1 MDNCFGLISYDNKD
15 GEFGSLCKSR
25 PSYMLPYGSRYRL
38 VDVIISNMVNNGI
51 RSVALYTGE
60 KIRSTMDHLFDG
72 KPWSLNSRFHGLFLY
87 PPVRQNSLIE
97 RLGDV
102 ADFYSTLNFF
112 KVLREENALIVKS
125 NVIFMEDLEEAYNE
139 FISSDSDIMLFYVR
153 KNDEKKEFVNT
164 NKLHLDEDGF
174 VTNIG
179 VNLATE
185 ESFNMFAEAMFIK
198 KDILVSLVKD
208 TVEKGNANSLKDAII
223 KNKNSLKINSYELN
237 EPLVLI
243 NNIKSYYDANL
254 HLLDRNNFNDM
265 FINNGKV
272 MTKTKDEPSTL
283 YKNHPEVKNSLIANG
298 CIIEGDVES
307 SIIFR
312 GVKIGKGAI
321 VKNSII
327 MQKSEIKEGA
337 VVINSIIDKYA
348 VIEKDVSLVGS
359 TNQPAIIEKYGQ
371 VNKE

>member
-1 MDNCFGLISYDNKD
+1 MDNCFGLISYNNKD

-25 PSYMLPYGSRYRL
+25 PSYMLPFGSRYRL

-60 KIRSTMDHLFDG
+60 KIRSTMDHLSDG

-87 PPVRQNSLIE
+87 PPVSQNSLIE
-97 RLGDV
+97 RLGDI

-112 KVLREENALIVKS
+112 NVLREENALIVKS
-125 NVIFMEDLEEAYNE
+125 NVVFMEDLDQAYNE
-139 FISSDSDIMLFYVR
+139 FISSDSDIMLFYA
-153 KNDEKKEFVNT
+153 KKDDEKKAFVNT
-164 NKLHLDEDGF
+164 NKLHLDENGF

-179 VNLATE
+179 VNLGTE
-185 ESFNMFAEAMFIK
+185 KSFNMFAEAMFIK
-198 KDILVSLVKD
+198 KDVLVSLVKE

-223 KNKNSLKINSYELN
+223 KNKGSLKINSYELSK
-237 EPLVLI
+237 PLVLI
-243 NNIKSYYDANL
+243 NDIKSYYDANL
-254 HLLDRNNFNDM
+254 RLLNRENFNDM

-283 YKNHPEVKNSLIANG
+283 YKNNPEVKNSLIANG

-337 VVINSIIDKYA
+337 VVINSIIDKYC

-359 TNQPAIIEKYGQ
+359 ANQPAIIEKYGK

>member
-1 MDNCFGLISYDNKD
+1 MDNCFALISYNNKD

-25 PSYMLPYGSRYRL
+25 PSYMLPFASRYRL

-60 KIRSTMDHLFDG
+60 KIRSTMDHLSDG

-112 KVLREENALIVKS
+112 KVLKEENALIVKS
-125 NVIFMEDLEEAYNE
+125 NVIFMEDLDQAYNE
-139 FISSDSDIMLFYVR
+139 FTSSNSDIMLFYVR
-153 KNDEKKEFVNT
+153 KDDEKKEFVNT

-179 VNLATE
+179 VNLGTE
-185 ESFNMFAEAMFIK
+185 KSFNMFAEAMFIK
-198 KDILVSLVKD
+198 KDVLVSLVKE

-223 KNKNSLKINSYELN
+223 KNKGSLKINSYQLS

-243 NNIKSYYDANL
+243 KDIKSYYDANL
-254 HLLDRNNFNDM
+254 HLLNRENFNDM

-283 YKNHPEVKNSLIANG
+283 YKKQPEVKNSLIANG
-298 CIIEGDVES
+298 CFIEGDVES
-307 SIIFR
+307 SIVFR

-337 VVINSIIDKYA
+337 VVINSIIDKYC

-359 TNQPAIIEKYGQ
+359 TNQPAIIEKYGKVQ
-371 VNKE
+371 KE

>member
-1 MDNCFGLISYDNKD
+1 MDNCFALISYNNKD

-25 PSYMLPYGSRYRL
+25 PSYMLPFASRYRL

-60 KIRSTMDHLFDG
+60 KIRSTMDHLSDG

-112 KVLREENALIVKS
+112 KVLKEENALIVKS
-125 NVIFMEDLEEAYNE
+125 NVIFMEDLDQAYNE
-139 FISSDSDIMLFYVR
+139 FTSSNSDIMLFYVR
-153 KNDEKKEFVNT
+153 KDDEKKEFVNT

-179 VNLATE
+179 VNLGTE
-185 ESFNMFAEAMFIK
+185 KSFNMFAEAMFIK
-198 KDILVSLVKD
+198 KDVLVSLVKE

-223 KNKNSLKINSYELN
+223 KNKGSLKINSYQLS

-243 NNIKSYYDANL
+243 KDIKSYYDANL
-254 HLLDRNNFNDM
+254 HLLNRENFNDM

-283 YKNHPEVKNSLIANG
+283 YKNQPEVKNSLIANG
-298 CIIEGDVES
+298 CFIEGDVES
-307 SIIFR
+307 SIVFR

-337 VVINSIIDKYA
+337 VVINSIIDKYC

-359 TNQPAIIEKYGQ
+359 TNQPAIIEKYGKVQ
-371 VNKE
+371 KE

>member
-1 MDNCFGLISYDNKD
+1 MDNCFGLISYNNKD

-25 PSYMLPYGSRYRL
+25 PSYMLPFASRYRL

-60 KIRSTMDHLFDG
+60 KIRSTMDHLSDG

-97 RLGDV
+97 RLGDI

-112 KVLREENALIVKS
+112 NVLREENALIVKS
-125 NVIFMEDLEEAYNE
+125 NVVFMEDLDQAYNE
-139 FISSDSDIMLFYVR
+139 FISSDSDIMLFYA
-153 KNDEKKEFVNT
+153 KKDDEKKAFVNT
-164 NKLHLDEDGF
+164 NKLHLDENGF

-179 VNLATE
+179 VNLGTE
-185 ESFNMFAEAMFIK
+185 KSFNMFAEAMFIK
-198 KDILVSLVKD
+198 KDVLVSLVKE

-223 KNKNSLKINSYELN
+223 KNKGSLKINSYELS

-243 NNIKSYYDANL
+243 NDIKSYYDANL
-254 HLLDRNNFNDM
+254 RLLNRENFNDM

-283 YKNHPEVKNSLIANG
+283 YKNQPEVKNSLIANG

-307 SIIFR
+307 SILFR

-337 VVINSIIDKYA
+337 IVINSIIDKYC

-359 TNQPAIIEKYGQ
+359 TNQPVIIEKYGK

>member
-1 MDNCFGLISYDNKD
+1 MDNCFALISYNNKD

-25 PSYMLPYGSRYRL
+25 PSYMLPFASRYRL

-60 KIRSTMDHLFDG
+60 KIRSTMDHLSDG

-112 KVLREENALIVKS
+112 KVLKEENALIVKS
-125 NVIFMEDLEEAYNE
+125 NVIFMEDLDQAYNE
-139 FISSDSDIMLFYVR
+139 FTSSNSDIMLFYVR
-153 KNDEKKEFVNT
+153 KDDEKKEFVNT

-179 VNLATE
+179 VNLGTE
-185 ESFNMFAEAMFIK
+185 KSFNMFAEAMFIK
-198 KDILVSLVKD
+198 KDVLVSLVKE

-223 KNKNSLKINSYELN
+223 KNKGSLKINSYQLS

-243 NNIKSYYDANL
+243 KDIKSYYDANL
-254 HLLDRNNFNDM
+254 HLLNRENFNDM

-283 YKNHPEVKNSLIANG
+283 YKNQPEVKNSLIANG

-307 SIIFR
+307 SIVFR

-337 VVINSIIDKYA
+337 VVINSIIDKYC

-359 TNQPAIIEKYGQ
+359 TNQPAIIEKYGKVQ
-371 VNKE
+371 KE